1 MPITNPAR
9 RLGQRSRLQARGP
22 AVTFAASVLTVFA
35 AIAACTAMLAAE
47 FVLPAVSTLLFV
59 MAALVAL
66 AAWRWESQG
75 TSDQISYW
83 DVAGALT
90 LLRLASSWA
99 VLVAVKLL
107 LERRRFWVS
116 VTPAGTVRSPPIVWT
131 PAGSVV
137 SDQSVP

>member
-66 AAWRWESQG
+66 AAWRWEGQG

-90 LLRLASSWA
+90 LFGICVASQIDPDQMVRIVEGA
-99 VLVAVKLL
+99 
-107 LERRRFWVS
+107 RREH
-116 VTPAGTVRSPPIVWT
+116 
-131 PAGSVV
+131 
-137 SDQSVP
+137 